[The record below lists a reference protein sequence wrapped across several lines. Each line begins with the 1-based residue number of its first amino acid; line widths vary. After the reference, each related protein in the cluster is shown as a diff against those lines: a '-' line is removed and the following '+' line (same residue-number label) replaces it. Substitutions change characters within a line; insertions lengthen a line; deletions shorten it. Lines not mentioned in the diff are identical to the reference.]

1 MIHGIYLKSR
11 PKGKWHLFSTALSAE
26 AAASESDIALKEALK
41 LGNMKAEVGIKTF
54 DSNFYIPELLSEIKD
69 KKVMFN

>member
-1 MIHGIYLKSR
+1 MIHGIYVKSR

-26 AAASESDIALKEALK
+26 AANSESDIALKEALK
-41 LGNMKAEVGIKTF
+41 LGNVNAEVGVRTF